1 MLNTNAIIAVVTLFI
16 MCVPGAWFFIRVLRP
31 RFKQWRTR
39 RGRPNEALQRLPLHH
54 PLPVALEATV
64 LRSPSHP
71 VHMSTMRMSAT
82 YSFVSMMSP
91 FIPFLDMCGFVNQCY
106 HSSRTE

>member
-16 MCVPGAWFFIRVLRP
+16 MCAPGPWFFIRVLRP

-54 PLPVALEATV
+54 PPPVALEATA
-64 LRSPSHP
+64 LRSSSHP
-71 VHMSTMRMSAT
+71 MHMSTMRMSAT
-82 YSFVSMMSP
+82 YSFNRVETHGTH
-91 FIPFLDMCGFVNQCY
+91 LHYNDTNQ
-106 HSSRTE
+106 HIEP